1 MLYATRFDSLVKL
14 TFIYIKILAFGE
26 ILSNFTSSKVKN
38 DNSKT

>member
-1 MLYATRFDSLVKL
+1 MVYATLFNGLAKL

-38 DNSKT
+38 DNSKS